1 MDKQTK
7 ILVAI
12 PAHNEEQNIGAIIDE
27 TRKALAAFD
36 ILVIDDASKDATRR
50 KAFEHAAFVIS
61 LPFNLGIAGARQAG
75 HRFAYEMGY
84 DFLLQLDAD
93 GQHDPAYAMD
103 VLGPVMAGSSDLVIG
118 SRFIREGGYKVPFL
132 RRLGIALLAGFIS
145 LLIKKKITDPTSGF
159 HAINRKV
166 LGLYMEHYPHE
177 YPEPEEIVLLHRLG
191 YNIAEVPVSMRERE
205 RGKSFVTPL
214 VSVYYMFEA
223 LLAIIMTFIRKYPS
237 AQGRENDGRG

>member
-1 MDKQTK
+1 MERRAKV
-7 ILVAI
+7 LAAI
-12 PAHNEEQNIGAIIDE
+12 PAHNEERNIGIIIDE
-27 TRKALAAFD
+27 TRKALPELD
-36 ILVIDDASKDATRR
+36 VLVIDDASTDATRR
-50 KAFEHAAFVIS
+50 IAEEHAAFVIG

-93 GQHDPAYAMD
+93 GQHDPAYAMK

-118 SRFIREGGYKVPFL
+118 SRFIKKSGYKVPFL
-132 RRLGIALLAGFIS
+132 RHLGIALLAGFVS
-145 LLIKKKITDPTSGF
+145 LLVKNKITDPTSGF

-166 LGLYMEHYPHE
+166 IGLYREDYPYE

-205 RGKSFVTPL
+205 RGKSFVTPII
-214 VSVYYMFEA
+214 SAYYMFEA
-223 LLAIIMTFIRKYPS
+223 VLAIMMVFIRKYPS
-237 AQGRENDGRG
+237 VAEDK